1 MQFAGPYALAPWFI
15 DHRLHAPKE
24 SVNMYAIID
33 TGGRQIRVE
42 TGRVVTVDYLDDKTG
57 DIVTFEQVLFV
68 EKDEGNFVSG
78 APHIAGARVTGIVD
92 DQIQG
97 PKIRVFRRKRRKAM
111 RRTTGHRSRL
121 TRVRI
126 TGIEMD

>member
-1 MQFAGPYALAPWFI
+1 
-15 DHRLHAPKE
+15 
-24 SVNMYAIID
+24 MYAIID
-33 TGGRQIRVE
+33 TGGRQVRVE
-42 TGRVVTVDYLDDKTG
+42 SGRVVTVDYRDDKTG
-57 DIVTFEQVLFV
+57 DVVTFEQVLFV
-68 EKDEGNFVSG
+68 GKNEGTFVSG
-78 APHIAGARVTGIVD
+78 APYIVGARVTGVVD

-97 PKIRVFRRKRRKAM
+97 PKIRVFRRKRRKGM